1 MKKMLLHTALVAA
14 LAALFVSP
22 ASAQQYFQANLDGL
36 QVVTPNASPAV
47 GFGCFTLNPD
57 STLDYQ
63 VSYVGLLG
71 VETSAHIHGP
81 APAGVNAGVQF
92 AFALGTPKVGTFG
105 PLTGAQMSDLMSG
118 LYYVQIH
125 TNLFP
130 GGEIRGQILASG
142 SPCTVAT
149 EETTWGIVKK
159 LYE

>member
-1 MKKMLLHTALVAA
+1 VLLAALVA
-14 LAALFVSP
+14 LFVAP
-22 ASAQQYFQANLDGL
+22 VSAQQYFQASMDGS
-36 QVVTPNASPAV
+36 QVVLPTASPAV

-63 VSYVGLLG
+63 VSYIGLLG

-92 AFALGTPKVGTFG
+92 AFGLGTPKVGTFG
-105 PLTGAQMSDLMSG
+105 PLTGPQIDDLMNG

-125 TNLFP
+125 TDLYP

-149 EETTWGIVKK
+149 EETTWGAVKA

>member
-1 MKKMLLHTALVAA
+1 MKKMLLRTALVAA

-22 ASAQQYFQANLDGL
+22 ASAQQYFQANLDGS
-36 QVVTPNASPAV
+36 QVVAPTTSPAV

-63 VSYVGLLG
+63 VSYVGLLSF
-71 VETSAHIHGP
+71 ETGAHIHGP

-92 AFALGTPKVGTFG
+92 GLGLGTPKVGTVG
-105 PLTGAQMSDLMSG
+105 PLTGPQIDDLMNG

-125 TNLFP
+125 TTLFP
-130 GGEIRGQILASG
+130 GGEIRGQILATG
-142 SPCTVAT
+142 NPCTVAT
-149 EETTWGIVKK
+149 EETTWGTVKK